1 MLFSSALEALCLYG
15 WWRTFARNVPFLWEL
30 CALELILCYIYHY
43 HQKCTSVTSWIL
55 LCLTVAGLLEPDGL
69 VSIFQTLT
77 FSWDFLTHT
86 QPPEVM
92 HNGAMNKNV
101 PRPEASCWRERSEK
115 NGRLVWADGD
125 ATIYNCGAQNSIS
138 KHATQ
143 QIEPWGGRA
152 MTAEEYFR
160 FHACRPRTGAALP
173 FPICC
178 GIGLVRHFIHEETKC
193 MRKWATD

>member
-86 QPPEVM
+86 HSLQRLCIMVRWTKTFR
-92 HNGAMNKNV
+92 GRK
-101 PRPEASCWRERSEK
+101 
-115 NGRLVWADGD
+115 RLVDERGLRRMADWFEPMVTLLFTTVVRRTASQNTQHNRSNLEADGLWRQKN
-125 ATIYNCGAQNSIS
+125 TSGSTPVGQERVLLCLSRS
-138 KHATQ
+138 
-143 QIEPWGGRA
+143 
-152 MTAEEYFR
+152 
-160 FHACRPRTGAALP
+160 AA
-173 FPICC
+173 
-178 GIGLVRHFIHEETKC
+178 G
-193 MRKWATD
+193 